1 MINEFIKRTFDIIFS
16 LIGIIICSPVFIIVP
31 ILIKIDSPGPVFF
44 KQARIGKDGKIFYIY
59 KFRSMV
65 VNAENMENGL
75 FNTKDDPRITRL
87 GNFLR
92 NSSLDEVPQF
102 INIMK
107 GDMSFVG
114 PRPPVTYELGSYD
127 SWNEE
132 LKKSFS
138 VKPGVTGLA
147 QVSGRN
153 ELNWDQKTV
162 FNLRYIENQKKY
174 GLLYDIKIILLTIY
188 KVIKN
193 EGSHELEDN
202 VEQDRKRINK
212 D

>member
-1 MINEFIKRTFDIIFS
+1 
-16 LIGIIICSPVFIIVP
+16 
-31 ILIKIDSPGPVFF
+31 
-44 KQARIGKDGKIFYIY
+44 GKDGKIFYIY

>member
-1 MINEFIKRTFDIIFS
+1 MINEFIKRTFGIIFS

>member
-1 MINEFIKRTFDIIFS
+1 MKRTFDIIFS

>member
-44 KQARIGKDGKIFYIY
+44 KQARIGKDGKVFYIY